1 MSHTGTADSWLRA
14 FLDTIRAEQD
24 AATNTLSAYTRDI
37 RLFMEFMADRGPVES
52 ANRADIEAFLG
63 MLEADGMATATR
75 ARRLSALR
83 QFYRFAFV
91 EGFRSDDPASL
102 IRGPAKAKRIP
113 GALDLDEVEAL
124 LAATTRVGR
133 TEADRIRNT
142 CLLQMLYATGLRVT
156 ELVSLPVAAA
166 RGRPRMIL
174 IRGKGGRDR
183 MVPLSDEAHEA
194 LTAWLQTRDKLEE
207 ARPRGASPSRFLFPS
222 RGKSG
227 HLTRVSFF
235 LTLKQIALEAGLN
248 PEKVSPH
255 KLRHAFAT
263 HLLQGGADLRAI
275 QMLLGHADIST
286 TEIYTHV
293 LDERLREL
301 VLEKHPL
308 AE

>member
-1 MSHTGTADSWLRA
+1 MSGATGTADNWLRA

-24 AATNTLSAYTRDI
+24 AATNTLAAYARDI
-37 RLFMEFMADRGPVES
+37 RLFMKFMDRRGRVED
-52 ANRADIEAFLG
+52 ATRADIEAFLG
-63 MLEADGMATATR
+63 ALEAQGMANATR

-91 EGFRSDDPASL
+91 EGFRGDDPAAL
-102 IRGPAKAKRIP
+102 IRGPSRKRRLP
-113 GALDLDEVEAL
+113 GTLDHADVDAL
-124 LAATTRVGR
+124 LAAAASHGR
-133 TEADRIRNT
+133 SEAERIRNA
-142 CLLQMLYATGLRVT
+142 CLMQMLYATGLRVS

-183 MVPLSDEAHEA
+183 MVPLSAEAHEA
-194 LTAWLQTRDKLEE
+194 LASWLTIRDAEEE
-207 ARPRGASPSRFLFPS
+207 ARPRGTPPSRFLFPS

-227 HLTRVSFF
+227 HLTRVAFF
-235 LTLKQIALEAGLN
+235 QTLKQIAVEAKLD
-248 PEKVSPH
+248 PARVSPH

-293 LDERLREL
+293 LDARLKEL

-308 AE
+308 A

>member
-1 MSHTGTADSWLRA
+1 MSHTGTADGWLRA

-24 AATNTLSAYTRDI
+24 AATNTLAAYTRDI
-37 RLFMEFMADRGPVES
+37 RLFMEFQQSRSPVES
-52 ANRADIEAFLG
+52 ATRADIEAFLTS
-63 MLEADGMATATR
+63 LEVEGMASATR

-91 EGFRSDDPASL
+91 EGFRTDDPAAL
-102 IRGPAKAKRIP
+102 IRGPAKVKRIP
-113 GALDLDEVEAL
+113 GSLDMDEVDAL
-124 LAATTRVGR
+124 LNAAPTVGR
-133 TEADRIRNT
+133 TESYRLRNA

-156 ELVSLPVAAA
+156 ELVSLPVASA

-183 MVPLSDEAHEA
+183 MVPLSDDAHTA
-194 LTAWLQTRDKLEE
+194 LTAWLDIRDAAEDDL
-207 ARPRGASPSRFLFPS
+207 PRGATPSKFLFPS
-222 RGKSG
+222 RGKTG

-235 LTLKQIALEAGLN
+235 LTLKQIAMVAKLDPA
-248 PEKVSPH
+248 KISPH

-293 LDERLREL
+293 LDERLRDL

-308 AE
+308 A

>member
-1 MSHTGTADSWLRA
+1 MSHTGTADGWLRA

-24 AATNTLSAYTRDI
+24 AATNTLAAYTRDI
-37 RLFMEFMADRGPVES
+37 RLFMEFQQDRTPVES
-52 ANRADIEAFLG
+52 ATRADIEAFLSS
-63 MLEADGMATATR
+63 LEVEGMATATR

-91 EGFRSDDPASL
+91 EGFRADDPAAL

-113 GALDLDEVEAL
+113 GSLDMDEVDAL
-124 LAATTRVGR
+124 LAAAPTVGR
-133 TEADRIRNT
+133 TESDRLRNT
-142 CLLQMLYATGLRVT
+142 CMLQMLYATGLRVT
-156 ELVSLPVAAA
+156 ELVSLPVASA

-183 MVPLSDEAHEA
+183 MVPLSDDAHTA
-194 LTAWLQTRDKLEE
+194 LTAWLNTRDAAEDDLQ
-207 ARPRGASPSRFLFPS
+207 RGATPSKFLFPS

-235 LTLKQIALEAGLN
+235 LTLKQIAIKANLDPA
-248 PEKVSPH
+248 KISPH

-293 LDERLREL
+293 LDERLRDL

-308 AE
+308 A

>member
-1 MSHTGTADSWLRA
+1 MSHTGTAEGWLRA

-37 RLFMEFMADRGPVES
+37 RLFMDFQKDRVPVEE
-52 ANRADIEAFLG
+52 ATRADIEAFLSA
-63 MLEADGMATATR
+63 LDSQGMATATR

-91 EGFRSDDPASL
+91 EGYRSDDPAAL
-102 IRGPAKAKRIP
+102 IRGPAKAKRVP
-113 GALDLDEVEAL
+113 GSLTMAEVDAL
-124 LAATTRVGR
+124 LAAAPQVGR
-133 TEADRIRNT
+133 TETDRLRNT
-142 CLLQMLYATGLRVT
+142 CLMQMLYATGLRVS

-183 MVPLSDEAHEA
+183 MVPLSADAHDA
-194 LTAWLQTRDKLEE
+194 LAAWLTEHDRIEE
-207 ARPRGASPSRFLFPS
+207 ARPRGTPPARFLFPS

-235 LTLKQIALEAGLN
+235 LTLKQIAAQAGLN

-293 LDERLREL
+293 LDERLRAL

-308 AE
+308 A

>member
-1 MSHTGTADSWLRA
+1 MSHTGTAEGWLRA

-37 RLFMEFMADRGPVES
+37 RLFMDFQKDRAPVEE
-52 ANRADIEAFLG
+52 ATRADIEAFLSA
-63 MLEADGMATATR
+63 LDSQGMATATR

-91 EGFRSDDPASL
+91 EGYRSDDPAAL
-102 IRGPAKAKRIP
+102 IRGPAKAKRVP
-113 GALDLDEVEAL
+113 DSLTMAEVDAL
-124 LAATTRVGR
+124 LAAAPQVGR
-133 TEADRIRNT
+133 TETDRLRNT
-142 CLLQMLYATGLRVT
+142 CLVQMLYATGLRVS

-183 MVPLSDEAHEA
+183 MVPLSADAHESLA
-194 LTAWLQTRDKLEE
+194 AWLTEHDRIEE
-207 ARPRGASPSRFLFPS
+207 ARPRGTPPARFLFPS

-235 LTLKQIALEAGLN
+235 LTLKQIAAQAGLN

-293 LDERLREL
+293 LDERLRAL

-308 AE
+308 A

>member
-1 MSHTGTADSWLRA
+1 MSHTGTAEGWLRA

-37 RLFMEFMADRGPVES
+37 RLFMDFQKDRAPVEE
-52 ANRADIEAFLG
+52 ATRADIEAFLSA
-63 MLEADGMATATR
+63 MDSQGMATATR

-91 EGFRSDDPASL
+91 EGYRSDDPAAL
-102 IRGPAKAKRIP
+102 IRGPAKAKRVP
-113 GALDLDEVEAL
+113 GSLTMAEVDAL
-124 LAATTRVGR
+124 LAAAPRVGR
-133 TEADRIRNT
+133 TETDRLRNT
-142 CLLQMLYATGLRVT
+142 CMMQMLYATGLRVS

-183 MVPLSDEAHEA
+183 MVPLSAEAHDA
-194 LTAWLQTRDKLEE
+194 LAAWLTEHDRIEE
-207 ARPRGASPSRFLFPS
+207 ARPRGTPPARFLFPS

-235 LTLKQIALEAGLN
+235 LTLKQIAAQAGLN

-293 LDERLREL
+293 LDERLRAL

-308 AE
+308 A

>member
-1 MSHTGTADSWLRA
+1 MSHTGTADGWLRA

-37 RLFMEFMADRGPVES
+37 RLFMDFQQDRTPVES
-52 ANRADIEAFLG
+52 ATRADIEAFLSS
-63 MLEADGMATATR
+63 LETDGMATATR

-113 GALDLDEVEAL
+113 GSLSMQEVDAL
-124 LAATTRVGR
+124 LAAAERVGR
-133 TEADRIRNT
+133 TASDRLRNI
-142 CLLQMLYATGLRVT
+142 CLMQMLYATGLRVT
-156 ELVSLPVAAA
+156 ELVSLPVASA

-183 MVPLSDEAHEA
+183 MVPLSQEAHFA
-194 LTAWLQTRDKLEE
+194 LANWLEERDKVEDALS
-207 ARPRGASPSRFLFPS
+207 RGATPSRFLFPS
-222 RGKSG
+222 RSKAG

-235 LTLKQIALEAGLN
+235 LTLKQIAAEAGLN

-255 KLRHAFAT
+255 KLRHAFAS

-308 AE
+308 A

>member
-1 MSHTGTADSWLRA
+1 MSHTGTAEGWLRA

-37 RLFMEFMADRGPVES
+37 RLFMDFQKDRAPVEE
-52 ANRADIEAFLG
+52 ATRADIEAFLSA
-63 MLEADGMATATR
+63 LDSQGMATATR

-91 EGFRSDDPASL
+91 EGYRSDDPAAL
-102 IRGPAKAKRIP
+102 IRGPAKAKRVP
-113 GALDLDEVEAL
+113 DSLTMAEVDAL
-124 LAATTRVGR
+124 LAAAPRVGR
-133 TEADRIRNT
+133 TETDRLRNT
-142 CLLQMLYATGLRVT
+142 CLMQMLYATGLRVS

-183 MVPLSDEAHEA
+183 MVPLSADAHDA
-194 LTAWLQTRDKLEE
+194 LAAWLTEHDRIEE
-207 ARPRGASPSRFLFPS
+207 ARPRGKPPARFLFPS

-235 LTLKQIALEAGLN
+235 LTLKQIAAQAGLN

-293 LDERLREL
+293 LDERLRAL

-308 AE
+308 A